1 MEFGARAVL
10 VRMKPSFIL
19 TASITIKQLGIPNT
33 FVMTIHERPD
43 GSLWFGSLE
52 GLVVYRPGSHSP
64 NVEIFSVDGQAH
76 GQLPPDYITGYSA
89 LAFKWT
95 ANDMETLTEYIS
107 YQYKIDDGRWLQTPI
122 QQVNTPVLSDN
133 QHSFFYA
140 PSTMARIQAGLL
152 PSILRLIRSGPA
164 C

>member
-19 TASITIKQLGIPNT
+19 TASITIKQLGIPNA

-64 NVEIFSVDGQAH
+64 NVEILSVDGQAR
-76 GQLPPDYITGYSA
+76 GLLPPDYLTGYPS

-95 ANDMETLTEYIS
+95 ADEL
-107 YQYKIDDGRWLQTPI
+107 
-122 QQVNTPVLSDN
+122 PV
-133 QHSFFYA
+133 
-140 PSTMARIQAGLL
+140 
-152 PSILRLIRSGPA
+152 
-164 C
+164 